1 MLNKKFVIKL
11 ALLTLVVTVAA
22 FSVYYERL
30 SSTISKVTETLVFP
44 ELASEIGSIRKIT
57 IKNSQGSQKG
67 SFTIAPEGKHWKVL
81 EKGGYLARD
90 AAIRETL
97 LGLTEL
103 VYLEAKTK
111 DPNRHKKL
119 NLEDTKLKT
128 SKATQIILEN
138 DSGTILVDAHFGKRV
153 QNLSGGTPSAYF
165 RQSNDAQ
172 TWLVRGELEVRGEI
186 LDWLSVVLLSIQRE
200 RILKASFQSSNQPTL
215 ELRYNKDMERFD
227 IQNLSKD
234 REIKSRYRVLNVGTI
249 PENLTLKDVR
259 PAKLTPNPNLRSV
272 AWQTPDG
279 LIVTLKLARE
289 DGSDKR
295 QWAHI
300 SAVTTKNAKEKVK
313 DEARN
318 INSKTRGWE
327 FWLGD
332 DVIKRLNETTETL
345 TKEKAAD

>member
-1 MLNKKFVIKL
+1 MLNNKFVIKL
-11 ALLTLVVTVAA
+11 ALFTLVVTVAA

-30 SSTISKVTETLVFP
+30 SGTISKVTETLVFP
-44 ELASEIGSIRKIT
+44 AMGSEIGSIRKIT
-57 IKNSQGSQKG
+57 IKNSQGSQKE
-67 SFTIAPEGKHWKVL
+67 SFTIVPEGKHWKVL

-90 AAIRETL
+90 TAIRETL

-119 NLEDTKLKT
+119 NLEDTNLRT
-128 SKATQIILEN
+128 SKATQIILED
-138 DSGTILVDAHFGKRV
+138 DSGRILVDAHFGKRV

-172 TWLVRGELEVRGEI
+172 TWLVRGELDLRGEI

-200 RILKASFQSSNQPTL
+200 RILEAIFQSSNQPTL
-215 ELRYNKDMERFD
+215 VLRYNTDMERFD
-227 IQNLSKD
+227 IQDLSKD
-234 REIKSRYRVLNVGTI
+234 REMKSRYRVLNVGTI

-259 PAKLTPNPNLRSV
+259 PAKLTPDPNLRSV
-272 AWQTPDG
+272 AWQTTDG
-279 LIVTLKLARE
+279 LIVKLKLARE

-318 INSKTRGWE
+318 INSKTKGWE

-332 DVIKRLNETTETL
+332 DVIKRLNETAETL

>member
-11 ALLTLVVTVAA
+11 ALLTLVVTAAA

-30 SSTISKVTETLVFP
+30 SSTISKVTETSVFP
-44 ELASEIGSIRKIT
+44 ALASEIGSIRKIT
-57 IKNSQGSQKG
+57 IKNSQGSQKE
-67 SFTIAPEGKHWKVL
+67 SFTIVPEGKNWKIL

-90 AAIRETL
+90 TAIRETL

-119 NLEDTKLKT
+119 NLGNTNLKT
-128 SKATQIILEN
+128 SKATQIILED
-138 DSGTILVDAHFGKRV
+138 DSGKILVDAHFGKRI
-153 QNLSGGTPSAYF
+153 QNLSGGTPSSYF

-172 TWLVRGELEVRGEI
+172 TWLVRGELDVRGEI

-200 RILKASFQSSNQPTL
+200 RILEASFQSSNQPTL
-215 ELRYNKDMERFD
+215 VLRYNTDMERFD
-227 IQNLSKD
+227 IQDLSKD

-259 PAKLTPNPNLRSV
+259 PAKLTPDPNLRSV
-272 AWQTPDG
+272 VWQTSDG

-289 DGSDKR
+289 DGSYKR

-300 SAVTTKNAKEKVK
+300 SAVTSKNAKEKVK
-313 DEARN
+313 NEARN

-327 FWLGD
+327 FWLGN
-332 DVIKRLNETTETL
+332 DVIKRLNETAVTL

>member
-11 ALLTLVVTVAA
+11 ALLTLVVTAAA
-22 FSVYYERL
+22 FLVYYERL
-30 SSTISKVTETLVFP
+30 SSTISKVTETSVFP
-44 ELASEIGSIRKIT
+44 ALASEIGSIRKIT
-57 IKNSQGSQKG
+57 IKNSQGSQKE
-67 SFTIAPEGKHWKVL
+67 SFTIVPEGKHWKVL

-90 AAIRETL
+90 TAIRETL

-103 VYLEAKTK
+103 VYLEVKTK

-119 NLEDTKLKT
+119 NLGNTNLKT
-128 SKATQIILEN
+128 SKATQIILED
-138 DSGTILVDAHFGKRV
+138 DSGKILVDAHFGKRI
-153 QNLSGGTPSAYF
+153 QNLSGGTPSSYF

-172 TWLVRGELEVRGEI
+172 TWLVRGELDVRGEI

-200 RILKASFQSSNQPTL
+200 RILEASFQSSNQPTL
-215 ELRYNKDMERFD
+215 VLRYNTDMERFD
-227 IQNLSKD
+227 IQDLSKD

-259 PAKLTPNPNLRSV
+259 PAKLTPDPNLRSV
-272 AWQTPDG
+272 VWQTSDG

-295 QWAHI
+295 PWAQI
-300 SAVTTKNAKEKVK
+300 SAVTSKNAKEKVK
-313 DEARN
+313 NEARN

-327 FWLGD
+327 FWLGN
-332 DVIKRLNETTETL
+332 DVIKRLNETAVTL

>member
-11 ALLTLVVTVAA
+11 ALLTLVVTAAA
-22 FSVYYERL
+22 FLVYYERL
-30 SSTISKVTETLVFP
+30 SSTISKVTETSVFP
-44 ELASEIGSIRKIT
+44 ALASEIGSIRKIT
-57 IKNSQGSQKG
+57 IKNSQGSQKE
-67 SFTIAPEGKHWKVL
+67 SFTIVPEGKHWKVL

-90 AAIRETL
+90 TAIRETL

-119 NLEDTKLKT
+119 NLGNTNLKT
-128 SKATQIILEN
+128 SKATQIILED
-138 DSGTILVDAHFGKRV
+138 DSGKILVDAHFGKRI
-153 QNLSGGTPSAYF
+153 QNLSGGTPSSYF

-172 TWLVRGELEVRGEI
+172 TWLVRGELDVRGEI

-200 RILKASFQSSNQPTL
+200 RILEASFQSSNQPTL
-215 ELRYNKDMERFD
+215 VLRYNTDMERFD
-227 IQNLSKD
+227 IQDLSKD

-259 PAKLTPNPNLRSV
+259 PAKLTPDPNLRSV
-272 AWQTPDG
+272 VWQTSDG

-295 QWAHI
+295 PWAQI
-300 SAVTTKNAKEKVK
+300 SAVTSKNAKEKVK
-313 DEARN
+313 NEARN

-327 FWLGD
+327 FWLGN
-332 DVIKRLNETTETL
+332 DVIKRLNETAVTL